1 MGTQPKILFCAT
13 VDYHFRAFHLP
24 IMEWFQELGW
34 EVHVAARGGLT
45 LPHTDRKFDLPI
57 ERSPLRQ
64 SNVKAYRMLKKIIDE
79 TGYDIIHCHTP
90 MGGVLAR
97 LAAREARTKGTKV
110 FYTAHGFHFYKGA
123 PLLNWL
129 LYYPIERWLS
139 SHTDCLVTINEE
151 DYRRAR
157 KAEFR
162 SGIIAHVHGVGV
174 DTEYYAPIS
183 ENEKRV
189 RRERFN
195 YGPDHFL
202 MIYAAEFNA
211 NKNHRLLIYALAKL
225 KARVPGARLLLAGE
239 GPLLHDCRVLAI
251 QLGVA
256 HLVEFL
262 GYRDDLDELY
272 PMCDAAVAASLR
284 EGLPVNVME
293 AMACGLPVVATR
305 NRGHSELVDEGRTGF
320 IIEPD
325 DVAAFAS
332 RLQLLH
338 YFRDSRR
345 RMGERSA
352 ERARQ
357 YSLEQVMGELGEMYL
372 TFMME
377 ASQGET
383 HNQHR
388 RADL

>member
-1 MGTQPKILFCAT
+1 MGIRPKILFCAT

-24 IMEWFQELGW
+24 VMEWFQQLGW
-34 EVHVAARGGLT
+34 EVHVAARGGLA

-57 ERSPLRQ
+57 ARSPLSR
-64 SNVKAYRMLKKIIDE
+64 SNIKAYRMLKQMIDE
-79 TGYDIIHCHTP
+79 TDYDIIHCHTP

-97 LAAREARTKGTKV
+97 LAARQARAKGTKV
-110 FYTAHGFHFYKGA
+110 IYTAHGFHFYKGA
-123 PLLNWL
+123 PLPNWL

-139 SHTDCLVTINEE
+139 AHADCLVTINEE
-151 DYRRAR
+151 DYGRAR
-157 KAEFR
+157 KAGFR

-174 DTEYYAPIS
+174 DTVTYAPIS
-183 ENEKRV
+183 DEEKRT
-189 RRERFN
+189 RRERYN

-202 MIYAAEFNA
+202 LIYAAEFNA

-225 KARVPGARLLLAGE
+225 KTRVPGARLLLAGE
-239 GPLLHDCRVLAI
+239 GPLLHECRALAI

-256 HLVEFL
+256 HLIEFL

-272 PMCDAAVAASLR
+272 PMCDAAVASSLR
-284 EGLPVNVME
+284 EGLPLNVME

-320 IIEPD
+320 IIEPH
-325 DVAAFAS
+325 DVASFAS

-352 ERARQ
+352 ERARR

-372 TFMME
+372 TFMMDRVE
-377 ASQGET
+377 ET
-383 HNQHR
+383 ERVRWNVR
-388 RADL
+388 